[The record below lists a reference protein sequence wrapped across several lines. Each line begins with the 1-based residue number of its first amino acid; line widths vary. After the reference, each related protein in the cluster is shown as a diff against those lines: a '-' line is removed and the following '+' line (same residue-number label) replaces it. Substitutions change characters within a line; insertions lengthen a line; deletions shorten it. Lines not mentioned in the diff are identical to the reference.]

1 MDGEGFT
8 TVKKRVRRQK
18 KAPSDVENGDQSSV
32 SSAPIEGPVVESL
45 NGGNK
50 GQFSRARTGETKP
63 LVEGKKCFSC
73 GDASHLISD
82 CPSRAAQPRRAPR
95 ETRENSSRPSVECY
109 NCKKSGH
116 IARDCP
122 EERKPV
128 QDKKCFGCGGTGHFI
143 SDCPSKTSQPRTT
156 RREWKTESVEC
167 YNCGEQGHMA
177 RECPQERRP
186 RQTDKT
192 CYVCKKPG
200 HIAAQCPE
208 SK

>member
-1 MDGEGFT
+1 MSDDQFQP
-8 TVKKRVRRQK
+8 VKRRFRRQK
-18 KAPSDVENGDQSSV
+18 KEPSDAENGDQPSV
-32 SSAPIEGPVVESL
+32 SYAPRNGPVVESDKKAHFAR
-45 NGGNK
+45 G
-50 GQFSRARTGETKP
+50 RTGE
-63 LVEGKKCFSC
+63 
-73 GDASHLISD
+73 
-82 CPSRAAQPRRAPR
+82 AAQPRREPR
-95 ETRENSSRPSVECY
+95 EARISSRPSVECY
-109 NCKKSGH
+109 NCNKSGH
-116 IARDCP
+116 IVRDCP

-143 SDCPSKTSQPRTT
+143 SDCPSKSSQPRAT

-167 YNCGEQGHMA
+167 YNCGEQGHVA